1 MSSANV
7 STAAKPAHMG
17 AMYQGIGAWLRP
29 HRPTSMENA
38 AHAAQEKARI
48 RFDEMTGDCM
58 WVPGVP
64 HLTTT
69 PSTFWQIW
77 ARCSALFGAQP
88 GLGGEG
94 FEDISHSKSVDS
106 VSHELVATAA
116 APSIGKNR
124 KVQAGDSE
132 LVFIPW
138 HYIKDP
144 AKWRALFLSPP
155 RVAALPPAE
164 TTRP

>member
-1 MSSANV
+1 
-7 STAAKPAHMG
+7 
-17 AMYQGIGAWLRP
+17 
-29 HRPTSMENA
+29 
-38 AHAAQEKARI
+38 
-48 RFDEMTGDCM
+48 M

-64 HLTTT
+64 HLTST
-69 PSTFWQIW
+69 PSTFWQLW
-77 ARCSALFGAQP
+77 ARFIALFGAQP

-94 FEDISHSKSVDS
+94 SEEVSFSDS

-116 APSIGKNR
+116 APSIGKSR

-144 AKWRALFLSPP
+144 AKWRALFPSPP
-155 RVAALPPAE
+155 KVAALPPA
-164 TTRP
+164 TSP